1 MAVKKTALVIDD
13 NLANREFLV
22 RLLVTAGFEV
32 HSGATA
38 AAAIEYA
45 KSVTS
50 LDLAVLDME
59 LPDMNGI
66 QLTGTLRNMHGE
78 TYIIV
83 ATMHDERSLAD
94 SVFAKGG
101 NVFLVKPHGF
111 MELYKRL
118 TTSDLNKMCD
128 GPCMVIDQ
136 YGPRDVI
143 TDKTATGTVRV
154 VMATA

>member
-1 MAVKKTALVIDD
+1 MSAKKTALVIED
-13 NLANREFLV
+13 NPANRDFLV
-22 RLLVTAGFEV
+22 RLLATAGFEV
-32 HSGATA
+32 HSGANAATA
-38 AAAIEYA
+38 LELA
-45 KSVTS
+45 KTITT
-50 LDLAVLDME
+50 LDLAVVDME

-66 QLTGTLRNMHGE
+66 QLTGVLRGMHE
-78 TYIIV
+78 ESYIIV

-118 TTSDLNKMCD
+118 TTSDLNKLCQ

-136 YGPRDVI
+136 YGPREVV

-154 VMATA
+154 VAMA

>member
-1 MAVKKTALVIDD
+1 MSVKKTALVIED
-13 NLANREFLV
+13 NPANRDFLV
-22 RLLVTAGFEV
+22 RLLTTAGFEV
-32 HSGATA
+32 HSGANAATA
-38 AAAIEYA
+38 LELA
-45 KSVTS
+45 KTITT
-50 LDLAVLDME
+50 LELAVVDME

-66 QLTGTLRNMHGE
+66 QLTGALREMHAE
-78 TYIIV
+78 SYIIV

-94 SVFAKGG
+94 SVFIKGG

-118 TTSDLNKMCD
+118 TTSDLNKLCQ

-136 YGPRDVI
+136 YGPREVV

-154 VMATA
+154 VAMA

>member
-1 MAVKKTALVIDD
+1 MSAKKTALVIED
-13 NLANREFLV
+13 NPANREFLV
-22 RLLVTAGFEV
+22 RLLATAGFEV
-32 HSGATA
+32 HSGANA
-38 AAAIEYA
+38 ATAIELA
-45 KSVTS
+45 KTITT
-50 LDLAVLDME
+50 LDLAVVDME

-66 QLTGTLRNMHGE
+66 QLTGALREMHE
-78 TYIIV
+78 ESYIIV

-118 TTSDLNKMCD
+118 TTSDINKLCQ

-136 YGPRDVI
+136 YGPREVL

-154 VMATA
+154 VATA